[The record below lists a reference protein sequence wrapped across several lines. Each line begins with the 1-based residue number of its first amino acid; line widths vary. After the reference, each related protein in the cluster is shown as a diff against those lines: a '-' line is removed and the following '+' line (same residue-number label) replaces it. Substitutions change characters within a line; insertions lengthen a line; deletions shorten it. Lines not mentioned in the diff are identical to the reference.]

1 MVVFQALTWESRD
14 TDDEHMISIFGKT
27 EDGKSVCLTTAFTP
41 YFFVKLPENINT
53 PKIRRIYEIID
64 QQCKDS
70 LVAYTVVKSKD
81 VWGFQNNQEFPF
93 MKISFKHLQA
103 RRLVDSFLR
112 KPLDRTPELFDIFGV
127 RNVKVYESNLD
138 PVLRLMHRTGIQS
151 TGWLDT
157 GDKCIRSHLANVDMD
172 LFSNDWTT
180 LKPVARDDIAP
191 FVVAS
196 VDIECYSKSR
206 KFPDANNTDDVC
218 FQIAISLCKFG
229 SDEPYDKTCLC
240 YKKTDSNLEGCNIL
254 SYPTEKEM
262 LEAFQ
267 KYLHQK
273 DVDIITGWN
282 IFGFDMEY
290 IYKRAQ
296 INRCHYDFFN
306 LGKLKDTESELTIK
320 KLSSSALGDNLLK
333 LLPMSG
339 RFIFDLFHEIKKG
352 YKLDSYKL
360 DNVSKLYLGDQ
371 KIDMTPKEMFFRYEE
386 EDPVKLREVAEYC
399 IKDTLLPHR
408 LMKKLCTLLNLV
420 EMAKATWVP
429 VPFLVERG
437 QQIKVFSQLT
447 KKARELGFM
456 VPTIRYGAIPEEPY
470 EGATV
475 LEAQKGAYYTPI
487 TALDFESLYPSIMMA
502 HNLCYSSYV
511 MDEKRYGN
519 VPGITYETF
528 KIADRTY
535 KFAQDVPSLL
545 PAILLEL
552 KQFRKQAK
560 KDMAAATG
568 FMKEVYNGKQLAY
581 KISMNSVYGFT
592 GAGKGILPCVPI
604 ASTTTSKGRA
614 MIEETKNYVE
624 KHFPGSKVRY
634 GDSVT
639 PDTPLLIRQNGE
651 VKTTRIDSL
660 VDVYEL
666 RDDGKEI
673 AEIDAEV
680 WTESGFTPIQQIVR
694 HKTTKNIH
702 RVLTHTGVVDVTE
715 DHSLLL
721 KNKEM
726 IKPSEVCLGT
736 ELLHGNSVEAFGESD
751 TSVTPEEAKVMG
763 FFFGDGSC
771 GHYDGKYTWALNNSN
786 MKYLEEM
793 KSLCPFETRVYDTIE
808 SSGVYKLNAVG
819 DVKSIST
826 KYRSL
831 FYNQHKEKVVPPCI
845 LGAPLSVVK
854 SFWEGYYMA
863 DGDKDVHGYTR
874 MDIKGK
880 EGSMGMY
887 IIGRRLGYN
896 VSVNTRSDKPDV
908 FRQTWTTSSQR
919 KNPIAIKKLEL
930 VGETNGYVYD
940 LTTGSHHF
948 HVGPGELVVHNT
960 DSVMVEFDVGDRKGE
975 EAIAYSWEVGERAAE
990 ECSALFKKPNNLELE
1005 KVYWPYFLYSK
1016 KRYAAKLWTK
1026 GKDDK
1031 MHMDYIDVKG
1041 LQLVRRDNTPHVREV
1056 CKELL
1061 DVVLTSSDPGPP
1073 KELAKERAIELL
1085 SGDVPNEKLVLSQ
1098 SLADTYKVAG
1108 KNVSVTSSESVNI
1121 NQSHVQVVTKMR
1133 QRKPGSEP
1141 QSGDRVPYL
1150 LTKTENAKAKAYEK
1164 AEDPKYVEEHGVP
1177 VDYHYYFLNK
1187 FLNPVCDLLDPLY
1200 ENVKEEIFGEII
1212 NQHKPPK
1219 PKREP
1224 ALSTMKKDDLIA
1236 ECKRRGLEET
1246 GTLVVLRARLKEARQ
1261 GSVEDIFKNYELKQS
1276 KDESSREDY
1285 ADS

>member
-1 MVVFQALTWESRD
+1 M
-14 TDDEHMISIFGKT
+14 
-27 EDGKSVCLTTAFTP
+27 
-41 YFFVKLPENINT
+41 
-53 PKIRRIYEIID
+53 
-64 QQCKDS
+64 
-70 LVAYTVVKSKD
+70 KSKD
-81 VWGFQNNQEFPF
+81 VWGFQNNEEFAY
-93 MKISFKHLQA
+93 MKINFKDLQA

-112 KPLDRTPELFDIFGV
+112 RPLDRSPELYEIFGV

-151 TGWLDT
+151 TGWLDS
-157 GDKCIRSHLANVDMD
+157 GERCVRSHIANVDID
-172 LFSNDWTT
+172 LFCNDWTT

-196 VDIECYSKSR
+196 VDIECNSSTG
-206 KFPDANNTDDVC
+206 KFPDANILGDAC

-240 YKKTDSNLEGCNIL
+240 YKQTDSNLEGCDIR
-254 SYPTEKEM
+254 SYATEKEM

-267 KYLHQK
+267 KYLHSK
-273 DVDIITGWN
+273 DIDIITGWN

-296 INRCHYDFFN
+296 INKCNYDFYN
-306 LGKLKDTESELTIK
+306 LGKLKDIDSQLVIK
-320 KLSSSALGDNLLK
+320 KLSSSALGDNFLK

-339 RFIFDLFHEIKKG
+339 RFIFDLFHEVKKG

-360 DNVSKLYLGDQ
+360 DSVSKLYLGDQ
-371 KIDMTPKEMFFRYEE
+371 KIDMAPKEMFARYRE

-408 LMKKLCTLLNLV
+408 LMKKLCILLNLV

-456 VPTIRYGAIPEEPY
+456 VPTIRYGSLPEEPY

-487 TALDFESLYPSIMMA
+487 TALDFEALYPSIMMA

-511 MDEKRYGN
+511 MDERKYGN
-519 VPGITYETF
+519 IPGIEYETF
-528 KIADRTY
+528 NIGDRTY

-545 PAILLEL
+545 PAILSEL

-560 KDMAAATG
+560 RDMAAATG

-604 ASTTTSKGRA
+604 ASTTTSKGRS

-624 KHFPGSKVRY
+624 KNFPGSYVRY
-634 GDSVT
+634 GD
-639 PDTPLLIRQNGE
+639 
-651 VKTTRIDSL
+651 
-660 VDVYEL
+660 
-666 RDDGKEI
+666 
-673 AEIDAEV
+673 
-680 WTESGFTPIQQIVR
+680 
-694 HKTTKNIH
+694 
-702 RVLTHTGVVDVTE
+702 
-715 DHSLLL
+715 
-721 KNKEM
+721 
-726 IKPSEVCLGT
+726 
-736 ELLHGNSVEAFGESD
+736 
-751 TSVTPEEAKVMG
+751 
-763 FFFGDGSC
+763 
-771 GHYDGKYTWALNNSN
+771 
-786 MKYLEEM
+786 
-793 KSLCPFETRVYDTIE
+793 
-808 SSGVYKLNAVG
+808 
-819 DVKSIST
+819 
-826 KYRSL
+826 
-831 FYNQHKEKVVPPCI
+831 
-845 LGAPLSVVK
+845 
-854 SFWEGYYMA
+854 
-863 DGDKDVHGYTR
+863 
-874 MDIKGK
+874 
-880 EGSMGMY
+880 
-887 IIGRRLGYN
+887 
-896 VSVNTRSDKPDV
+896 
-908 FRQTWTTSSQR
+908 
-919 KNPIAIKKLEL
+919 
-930 VGETNGYVYD
+930 
-940 LTTGSHHF
+940 
-948 HVGPGELVVHNT
+948 T
-960 DSVMVEFDVGDRKGE
+960 DSVMIEFDVGDRTGE

-1005 KVYWPYFLYSK
+1005 KVYCPYFLYSK

-1026 GKDDK
+1026 GKDDN

-1056 CKELL
+1056 SKELL
-1061 DVVLTSSDPGPP
+1061 DVILTSSDPGPP

-1085 SGDVPNEKLVLSQ
+1085 SGDVPNQKLILSQ
-1098 SLADTYKVAG
+1098 GLSDSYKVGG
-1108 KNVSVTSSESVNI
+1108 KSVSVTSSESVNI

-1150 LTKTENAKAKAYEK
+1150 LTKTGDPKAKAFEK
-1164 AEDPKYVEEHGVP
+1164 SEDPKYVEEHNIP

-1212 NQHKPPK
+1212 NQHKPVKPPK
-1219 PKREP
+1219 LPS
-1224 ALSTMKKDDLIA
+1224 LSGMKKEQLIA
-1236 ECKRRGLEET
+1236 ECKHLGLEDT
-1246 GTLVVLRARLKEARQ
+1246 GTLAILRARLKEARTKED
-1261 GSVEDIFKNYELKQS
+1261 SVEDLFKNYNPVEVRN
-1276 KDESSREDY
+1276 ESV
-1285 ADS
+1285 

>member
-1 MVVFQALTWESRD
+1 MVAFQALTWESRD

-27 EDGKSVCLTTAFTP
+27 EEGKSVCLTTAFTP
-41 YFFVKLPENINT
+41 YFFIKLPPNIDT
-53 PKIRRIYEIID
+53 AKIQRIYNILDE
-64 QQCKDS
+64 QCKDS
-70 LVAYTVVKSKD
+70 LVGYSVTKSKD
-81 VWGFQNNQEFPF
+81 VWGFQNNEEFPF
-93 MKISFKHLQA
+93 MKINFKNLQA
-103 RRLVDSFLR
+103 RRLTDSFLR
-112 KPLDRTPELFDIFGV
+112 RPLDRTPELFNIFGV

-151 TGWLDT
+151 TGWLET

-172 LFSNDWTT
+172 LFCNDWTT
-180 LKPVARDDIAP
+180 LKPVARDDVAP

-196 VDIECYSKSR
+196 VDIECNSSTG
-206 KFPDANNTDDVC
+206 KFPDANISGDAC

-240 YKKTDSNLEGCNIL
+240 YKQTDPNLEGSNIL
-254 SYPTEKEM
+254 SFSTEKEM
-262 LEAFQ
+262 LEAFH
-267 KYLHQK
+267 KYLHKK
-273 DVDIITGWN
+273 DVDVITGWN

-296 INRCHYDFFN
+296 INGCHYSFFN
-306 LGKLKDTESELTIK
+306 LGKLKDTESELVIK

-339 RFIFDLFHEIKKG
+339 RFIFDMFHEIKKG

-371 KIDMTPKEMFFRYEE
+371 KIDMAPKEMFARYRE

-399 IKDTLLPHR
+399 IKDTLLPHK

-429 VPFLVERG
+429 ANFLVERG

-475 LEAQKGAYYTPI
+475 LDAQKGAYYTPI
-487 TALDFESLYPSIMMA
+487 TALDFEALYPSIMMA

-511 MDEKRYGN
+511 MDEKKYGN

-528 KIADRTY
+528 RVADRTY

-545 PAILLEL
+545 PSILLEL

-560 KDMAAATG
+560 RDMANATG

-604 ASTTTSKGRA
+604 ASTTTCKGRS

-624 KHFPGSKVRY
+624 ANFPGAKVRY
-634 GDSVT
+634 GD
-639 PDTPLLIRQNGE
+639 
-651 VKTTRIDSL
+651 
-660 VDVYEL
+660 
-666 RDDGKEI
+666 
-673 AEIDAEV
+673 
-680 WTESGFTPIQQIVR
+680 
-694 HKTTKNIH
+694 
-702 RVLTHTGVVDVTE
+702 
-715 DHSLLL
+715 
-721 KNKEM
+721 
-726 IKPSEVCLGT
+726 
-736 ELLHGNSVEAFGESD
+736 
-751 TSVTPEEAKVMG
+751 
-763 FFFGDGSC
+763 
-771 GHYDGKYTWALNNSN
+771 
-786 MKYLEEM
+786 
-793 KSLCPFETRVYDTIE
+793 
-808 SSGVYKLNAVG
+808 
-819 DVKSIST
+819 
-826 KYRSL
+826 
-831 FYNQHKEKVVPPCI
+831 
-845 LGAPLSVVK
+845 
-854 SFWEGYYMA
+854 
-863 DGDKDVHGYTR
+863 
-874 MDIKGK
+874 
-880 EGSMGMY
+880 
-887 IIGRRLGYN
+887 
-896 VSVNTRSDKPDV
+896 
-908 FRQTWTTSSQR
+908 
-919 KNPIAIKKLEL
+919 
-930 VGETNGYVYD
+930 
-940 LTTGSHHF
+940 
-948 HVGPGELVVHNT
+948 T

-975 EAIAYSWEVGERAAE
+975 DAIAYSWEVGERAAE

-1031 MHMDYIDVKG
+1031 MHMDYIDIKG
-1041 LQLVRRDNTPHVREV
+1041 LQVVRRDNTPHVREV

-1085 SGDVPNEKLVLSQ
+1085 SGDVPNEKLILSQ
-1098 SLADTYKVAG
+1098 GLSDTYKVGG

-1150 LTKTENAKAKAYEK
+1150 LTKTENPKAKAYEK
-1164 AEDPKYVEEHGVP
+1164 AEDPKYVEEHGVH
-1177 VDYHYYFLNK
+1177 VDYHYYFVNK

-1212 NQHKPPK
+1212 NQHKPVKPPK
-1219 PKREP
+1219 LPS
-1224 ALSTMKKDDLIA
+1224 LSGMKKDELIA
-1236 ECKRRGLEET
+1236 ECKRLGLEEV
-1246 GTLVVLRARLKEARQ
+1246 GTLPILRGRLKDARMKKEE
-1261 GSVEDIFKNYELKQS
+1261 SVEDLFKNYELTQS
-1276 KDESSREDY
+1276 KNEPQ
-1285 ADS
+1285 

>member
-1 MVVFQALTWESRD
+1 MVVFQALTWEARD
-14 TDDEHMISIFGKT
+14 GEDEHLISIFGKT
-27 EDGKSVCLTTAFTP
+27 EDGKSVCVTTAFTP
-41 YFFVKLPENINT
+41 YFFIKLPGGMDSQ
-53 PKIRRIYEIID
+53 KVQRIYDILSN
-64 QQCKDS
+64 QCKDS
-70 LVAYTVVKSKD
+70 LVAYSLMKSKD
-81 VWGFQNNQEFPF
+81 VWGFQNNEEFAF
-93 MKISFKHLQA
+93 MKINFKDLQA

-112 KPLDRTPELFDIFGV
+112 RPLDRSPELYELFGV

-151 TGWLDT
+151 TGWLDS
-157 GDKCIRSHLANVDMD
+157 GERCVRSHIANVDID
-172 LFSNDWTT
+172 LFCNDWTT

-196 VDIECYSKSR
+196 VDIECNSSTG
-206 KFPDANNTDDVC
+206 KFPDANIPGDAC

-240 YKKTDSNLEGCNIL
+240 YKQTDSNLEGCDIR
-254 SYPTEKEM
+254 SYSTEKEM

-267 KYLHQK
+267 KYLHSK
-273 DVDIITGWN
+273 DIDIITGWN

-296 INRCHYDFFN
+296 INKCNYDFYN
-306 LGKLKDTESELTIK
+306 LGKLKDTDSELVIK

-339 RFIFDLFHEIKKG
+339 RFIFDLFHEVKKG

-360 DNVSKLYLGDQ
+360 DSVSKLYLGDQ
-371 KIDMTPKEMFFRYEE
+371 KIDMAPKEMFARYKE

-456 VPTIRYGAIPEEPY
+456 VPTIRYGSLPEEPY

-487 TALDFESLYPSIMMA
+487 TALDFEALYPSIMMA

-511 MDEKRYGN
+511 MDERKYGN
-519 VPGITYETF
+519 IPGIEYETF
-528 KIADRTY
+528 KIGDRTY

-560 KDMAAATG
+560 RDMAAATG

-604 ASTTTSKGRA
+604 ASTTTSKGRS

-624 KHFPGSKVRY
+624 KNFPGAYVRY
-634 GDSVT
+634 GD
-639 PDTPLLIRQNGE
+639 
-651 VKTTRIDSL
+651 
-660 VDVYEL
+660 
-666 RDDGKEI
+666 
-673 AEIDAEV
+673 
-680 WTESGFTPIQQIVR
+680 
-694 HKTTKNIH
+694 
-702 RVLTHTGVVDVTE
+702 
-715 DHSLLL
+715 
-721 KNKEM
+721 
-726 IKPSEVCLGT
+726 
-736 ELLHGNSVEAFGESD
+736 
-751 TSVTPEEAKVMG
+751 
-763 FFFGDGSC
+763 
-771 GHYDGKYTWALNNSN
+771 
-786 MKYLEEM
+786 
-793 KSLCPFETRVYDTIE
+793 
-808 SSGVYKLNAVG
+808 
-819 DVKSIST
+819 
-826 KYRSL
+826 
-831 FYNQHKEKVVPPCI
+831 
-845 LGAPLSVVK
+845 
-854 SFWEGYYMA
+854 
-863 DGDKDVHGYTR
+863 
-874 MDIKGK
+874 
-880 EGSMGMY
+880 
-887 IIGRRLGYN
+887 
-896 VSVNTRSDKPDV
+896 
-908 FRQTWTTSSQR
+908 
-919 KNPIAIKKLEL
+919 
-930 VGETNGYVYD
+930 
-940 LTTGSHHF
+940 
-948 HVGPGELVVHNT
+948 T

-1005 KVYWPYFLYSK
+1005 KVYCPYFLYSK

-1026 GKDDK
+1026 GKDDN

-1056 CKELL
+1056 SKELL
-1061 DVVLTSSDPGPP
+1061 DVILTSSDPGPP

-1085 SGDVPNEKLVLSQ
+1085 SGDVPNQKLILSQ
-1098 SLADTYKVAG
+1098 GLSDSYKVGG
-1108 KNVSVTSSESVNI
+1108 KSVSITSSESVNI

-1150 LTKTENAKAKAYEK
+1150 LTKTEDSKAKAFEK
-1164 AEDPKYVEEHGVP
+1164 AEDPKYVEENGVP
-1177 VDYHYYFLNK
+1177 VDYHYYFMNK

-1200 ENVKEEIFGEII
+1200 DNVKEEIFGEII
-1212 NQHKPPK
+1212 NQHKPVKPPK
-1219 PKREP
+1219 LPS
-1224 ALSTMKKDDLIA
+1224 LSGMKKEELVA
-1236 ECKRRGLEET
+1236 ECKRLGLEDV
-1246 GTLVVLRARLKEARQ
+1246 GTLAILRARLKEARTTKEE
-1261 GSVEDIFKNYELKQS
+1261 SVEDLFKNYNPVEVRN
-1276 KDESSREDY
+1276 ESV
-1285 ADS
+1285 

>member
-14 TDDEHMISIFGKT
+14 TDDEHLISIFGKT
-27 EDGKSVCLTTAFTP
+27 EEGKSVCLTTAFTP
-41 YFFVKLPENINT
+41 YFFIKLPEKIDAG
-53 PKIRRIYEIID
+53 KIRRIYNILDEK
-64 QQCKDS
+64 CKDS
-70 LVAYTVVKSKD
+70 LVAYSVMKSKD
-81 VWGFQNNQEFPF
+81 VWGFQNNEEFVF
-93 MKISFKHLQA
+93 MKVNFKHLQA

-112 KPLDRTPELFDIFGV
+112 KPLDRTPELFNIFGV

-157 GDKCIRSHLANVDMD
+157 GDKCIRSHLARVDLD
-172 LFSNDWTT
+172 LFCNDWTT

-196 VDIECYSKSR
+196 VDIECNSSTG
-206 KFPDANNTDDVC
+206 KFPDADVTGDAC

-240 YKKTDSNLEGCNIL
+240 YKKTDPNLEGSTIL
-254 SYPTEKEM
+254 SYPTEREM

-267 KYLHQK
+267 KYLHTK

-296 INRCHYDFFN
+296 VNRCHYEFFN
-306 LGKLKDTESELTIK
+306 LGKLRDTKSELVIK

-333 LLPMSG
+333 LLPMPG
-339 RFIFDLFHEIKKG
+339 RFIFDMFHEVKKG

-371 KIDMTPKEMFFRYEE
+371 KIDMAPKEMFARYRE

-408 LMKKLCTLLNLV
+408 LMKKLCTLLNMV

-429 VPFLVERG
+429 ANFLVERG

-487 TALDFESLYPSIMMA
+487 TALDFEALYPSIMMA

-511 MDEKRYGN
+511 MDEKRYGS

-528 KIADRTY
+528 NIGYRTY

-545 PAILLEL
+545 PAILAEL

-560 KDMAAATG
+560 RDMAAATG

-581 KISMNSVYGFT
+581 KVSMNSVYGFT

-604 ASTTTSKGRA
+604 ASTTTSKGRS

-624 KHFPGSKVRY
+624 KNFPGAKVRY
-634 GDSVT
+634 GD
-639 PDTPLLIRQNGE
+639 
-651 VKTTRIDSL
+651 
-660 VDVYEL
+660 
-666 RDDGKEI
+666 
-673 AEIDAEV
+673 
-680 WTESGFTPIQQIVR
+680 
-694 HKTTKNIH
+694 
-702 RVLTHTGVVDVTE
+702 
-715 DHSLLL
+715 
-721 KNKEM
+721 
-726 IKPSEVCLGT
+726 
-736 ELLHGNSVEAFGESD
+736 
-751 TSVTPEEAKVMG
+751 
-763 FFFGDGSC
+763 
-771 GHYDGKYTWALNNSN
+771 
-786 MKYLEEM
+786 
-793 KSLCPFETRVYDTIE
+793 
-808 SSGVYKLNAVG
+808 
-819 DVKSIST
+819 
-826 KYRSL
+826 
-831 FYNQHKEKVVPPCI
+831 
-845 LGAPLSVVK
+845 
-854 SFWEGYYMA
+854 
-863 DGDKDVHGYTR
+863 
-874 MDIKGK
+874 
-880 EGSMGMY
+880 
-887 IIGRRLGYN
+887 
-896 VSVNTRSDKPDV
+896 
-908 FRQTWTTSSQR
+908 
-919 KNPIAIKKLEL
+919 
-930 VGETNGYVYD
+930 
-940 LTTGSHHF
+940 
-948 HVGPGELVVHNT
+948 T

-1026 GKDDK
+1026 GKDGK
-1031 MHMDYIDVKG
+1031 MHMDYIDIKG
-1041 LQLVRRDNTPHVREV
+1041 LQVVRRDNTPHVREV

-1061 DVVLTSSDPGPP
+1061 DVILTSSDPGPP

-1085 SGDVPNEKLVLSQ
+1085 SGDVPNDKLILSQ
-1098 SLADTYKVAG
+1098 GLSDTYKVGG
-1108 KNVSVTSSESVNI
+1108 KNVSVTSADSVNI

-1150 LTKTENAKAKAYEK
+1150 LTKTQDPKAKAYEK
-1164 AEDPKYVEEHGVP
+1164 AEDPKYVEEHGAP

-1219 PKREP
+1219 PPKLP

-1236 ECKRRGLEET
+1236 ECQRLGLEET
-1246 GTLVVLRARLKEARQ
+1246 GTLAILRARLKDARH
-1261 GSVEDIFKNYELKQS
+1261 GSVEDLFKNYELTQS
-1276 KDESSREDY
+1276 KDESS
-1285 ADS
+1285 